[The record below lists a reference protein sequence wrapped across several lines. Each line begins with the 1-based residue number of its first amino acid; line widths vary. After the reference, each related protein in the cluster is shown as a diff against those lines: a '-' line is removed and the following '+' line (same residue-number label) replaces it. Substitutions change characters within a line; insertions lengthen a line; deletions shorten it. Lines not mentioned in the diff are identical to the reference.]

1 MQTSQVE
8 LLHEVVSRGVSDH
21 NAIIDPSNGL
31 SLTYGALERDLASVR
46 KTLQDWGFGRGD
58 VLALAL
64 PNGIEFVSLFLSSTA
79 TAATAAPL
87 NPAYTADEFGHYLT
101 DMRAKAVI
109 LPRGSSEQIRS
120 AALSGM
126 LQIEVSYSPDSGTT
140 LDLVRGEPGEPA
152 NASPGTG
159 DTALFLHTSG
169 TTSRPK
175 GVPLTHRNLLT
186 STQNIIKTYTLT
198 SADRALCVMPL
209 FHIHGLVASTLST
222 FASGG
227 TVILPPKFSAS
238 SFWPTVSQ
246 HGPTWYS
253 AVPTIHQVLLSRAD
267 SDKAPR
273 KSSLR
278 FARSSSAPLAP
289 TTMLNIEQRFGCP
302 VVEAY
307 GMTEA
312 AHQMASNPLPPGER
326 KPGTVGKATGLAIGI
341 MDQEDNLLGA
351 QQVGEVV
358 IQGDNVME
366 GYHQNPEANAAAF
379 SGVWFRTGDQGFLDE
394 QGYLTL
400 VGRLKELIN
409 RGGEKISPREIDEA
423 LLSHEAVTEAIAF
436 GIPDEKYGE
445 EVAVAVVRKSSVT
458 ENELADHCRR
468 YLAAFK
474 VPKTFYFTENIPR
487 TATGKV
493 QRRIVAETF
502 AKL

>member
-1 MQTSQVE
+1 
-8 LLHEVVSRGVSDH
+8 
-21 NAIIDPSNGL
+21 
-31 SLTYGALERDLASVR
+31 
-46 KTLQDWGFGRGD
+46 
-58 VLALAL
+58 
-64 PNGIEFVSLFLSSTA
+64 
-79 TAATAAPL
+79 
-87 NPAYTADEFGHYLT
+87 
-101 DMRAKAVI
+101 
-109 LPRGSSEQIRS
+109 
-120 AALSGM
+120 
-126 LQIEVSYSPDSGTT
+126 
-140 LDLVRGEPGEPA
+140 
-152 NASPGTG
+152 
-159 DTALFLHTSG
+159 
-169 TTSRPK
+169 
-175 GVPLTHRNLLT
+175 
-186 STQNIIKTYTLT
+186 
-198 SADRALCVMPL
+198 
-209 FHIHGLVASTLST
+209 
-222 FASGG
+222 
-227 TVILPPKFSAS
+227 
-238 SFWPTVSQ
+238 
-246 HGPTWYS
+246 
-253 AVPTIHQVLLSRAD
+253 
-267 SDKAPR
+267 
-273 KSSLR
+273 
-278 FARSSSAPLAP
+278 
-289 TTMLNIEQRFGCP
+289 MLNIEQRFGCP

-341 MDQEDNLLGA
+341 MDQEDNLLDA

-409 RGGEKISPREIDEA
+409 RGGEKISPREIDDA
-423 LLSHEAVTEAIAF
+423 LLSHEAVTEVIAF

-458 ENELADHCRR
+458 ENELAHHCRR